1 MTTDASEEDVKSP
14 GDSPSQASEGLVC
27 EALMRELV
35 KLRKKRK
42 IGQEPIAQA
51 IGITQGRV
59 SQMESLKTGASL
71 EAVML
76 YARAIGADIVV
87 VPADGKKK
95 NSR

>member
-1 MTTDASEEDVKSP
+1 MASDASDADIKSP
-14 GDSPSQASEGLVC
+14 GESPAQGMVC
-27 EALMRELV
+27 EALMKELV

-95 NSR
+95 SSK